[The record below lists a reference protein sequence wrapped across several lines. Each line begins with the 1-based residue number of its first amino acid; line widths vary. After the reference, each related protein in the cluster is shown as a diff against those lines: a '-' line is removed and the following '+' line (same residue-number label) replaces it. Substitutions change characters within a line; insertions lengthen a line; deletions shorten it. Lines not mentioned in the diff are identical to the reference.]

1 MMAKPVVGDEEETA
15 MKGRS
20 LFGPAGS
27 GKGEVTRAEAGRASR
42 RFVTCQKST

>member
-1 MMAKPVVGDEEETA
+1 MAKPEVDNEEETA

-27 GKGEVTRAEAGRASR
+27 GKGEVTRAEAGHAFR